1 VQWVQGERVEKRP
14 QGGGMAGAQWVST
27 THESTSTNLA
37 AHMISW
43 AALFL
48 MIAIVAG
55 ILGFGGVAGPAVG
68 IAKILSIV
76 FLILFGLLLVVDR
89 RKRSS

>member
-1 VQWVQGERVEKRP
+1 
-14 QGGGMAGAQWVST
+14 
-27 THESTSTNLA
+27 
-37 AHMISW
+37 MISW